1 MEGGA
6 TFQHSPCCSP
16 HRAAAVRPSRDGE
29 TRVYLGSGLGDKVPA
44 IRSALEGGDVLTVA
58 AVPEYVEAGIVLG
71 FHLPK
76 SEARGRD
83 SPPTAHKKFSGS
95 LLKCR
100 KKSARVTRPIGF
112 GMASRT
118 LRCRRAG
125 A

>member
-1 MEGGA
+1 MAHEERLAAFVDGA
-6 TFQHSPCCSP
+6 DLAGQCRSQHI
-16 HRAAAVRPSRDGE
+16 AI
-29 TRVYLGSGLGDKVPA
+29 VYLGSGLGDKVPA